1 MSTFIYPISV
11 LQVYMLHRSC
21 RTFTQCIFGI
31 ISVFVTLSTLIMTT
45 FIYIRS
51 FPVAFLTV
59 PVVSASILRSVIF
72 IIRQAALY
80 YILPYYVAS

>member
-59 PVVSASILRSVIF
+59 PVVSASILPRVERGT
-72 IIRQAALY
+72 RQRVLHSACKME
-80 YILPYYVAS
+80 

>member
-1 MSTFIYPISV
+1 MFHV

-59 PVVSASILRSVIF
+59 PVVSASILRMYSLKFGSKLLITVSAF
-72 IIRQAALY
+72 VYTFSML
-80 YILPYYVAS
+80 